1 MSHRC
6 PEPTALVALLDLPE
20 GDERRRVAAAC
31 PRCDALLR
39 SLAAFM
45 GGDDT
50 IPAGERQAAERRLSS
65 VVAGLAGGRAAGA
78 APVRSLPRGRATVAG
93 RRWGWTAGLA
103 AAAALVVLLNGPEL
117 PGDGA
122 PNGRLRGGS
131 PPVPAPLALEF
142 AAAAGDSLTVAWSPA
157 AGAETYG
164 LELYTADLDTLA
176 ILDGLRTATVR
187 VAGDLL
193 PPDGAGA
200 LCRVRAYAGGREVA
214 ASALVAVPAR

>member
-20 GDERRRVAAAC
+20 GDERRRAAAAC

-45 GGDDT
+45 AGDDT
-50 IPAGERQAAERRLSS
+50 IPAAERQAAERRLSS
-65 VVAGLAGGRAAGA
+65 VVAGLAGGGAAAAAPGRSRLQGRAA
-78 APVRSLPRGRATVAG
+78 VAG

-103 AAAALVVLLNGPEL
+103 AAAALVVLLAGTEP

-131 PPVPAPLALEF
+131 APVAAPLRLEF
-142 AAAAGDSLTVAWSPA
+142 AAAAGDSLTVAWTPV
-157 AGAETYG
+157 AGAVTYG
-164 LELYTADLDTLA
+164 LELFTAGLDTLA
-176 ILDGLRTATVR
+176 ILDGLRTTTVR
-187 VAGDLL
+187 VAGDVL
-193 PPDGAGA
+193 PPGDAGA
-200 LCRVRAYAGGREVA
+200 LCRVRAFAGGREVA

>member
-6 PEPTALVALLDLPE
+6 PEPTELAALLDLPE
-20 GDERRRVAAAC
+20 GDERRREAAAC

-45 GGDDT
+45 AGDDT
-50 IPAGERQAAERRLSS
+50 IPAAERLAAGQRLSS
-65 VVAGLAGGRAAGA
+65 VVAGLAGAGA
-78 APVRSLPRGRATVAG
+78 AAAAPARGRRRGRTSVAG

-103 AAAALVVLLNGPEL
+103 AAAALVVLLGGPEP

-131 PPVPAPLALEF
+131 PPVPAPLVLEF
-142 AAAAGDSLTVAWSPA
+142 AAAGDSLTVAWSPA

-176 ILDGLRTATVR
+176 ILDGLRTTTVR

-193 PPDGAGA
+193 PPGDAAA

>member
-1 MSHRC
+1 MSHSC
-6 PEPTALVALLDLPE
+6 PEPAALVALLELPE
-20 GDERRRVAAAC
+20 GDERRREAAAC

-45 GGDDT
+45 AGDDA
-50 IPAGERQAAERRLSS
+50 IPAAERLAAERRLSS
-65 VVAGLAGGRAAGA
+65 VVAGLAGVRPAVVAAA
-78 APVRSLPRGRATVAG
+78 RSRPRGRPSVAG

-103 AAAALVVLLNGPEL
+103 AAAALVVLLAGPQP

-131 PPVPAPLALEF
+131 QPVPAPLVLQF
-142 AAAAGDSLTVAWSPA
+142 ATDAGDSLTVSWSPA

-164 LELYTADLDTLA
+164 LELYTAELDTLA
-176 ILDGLRTATVR
+176 ILDGLRGTTAR

-193 PPDGAGA
+193 PSVGVGA